1 MAMKLTRFAQLKGHR
16 VFHDF
21 TWPKALCDFAK
32 FNLIY
37 GWNGSGKTTLSNLFR
52 AIERGTSVTEGDVQ
66 FTIGGA
72 TVRGAEIANHPVLP
86 QVKVFN
92 PDFVKESVFK
102 TGELLN
108 PIFYVGKE
116 NIEKQQKLET
126 LKSESNSV
134 TTARGDLQKEATKA
148 SKALNDFYASKAKLI
163 KEGLRSAGK
172 HKYHNYERPM
182 FIATADDLLKL
193 DEVARQKK
201 RLTDEQR
208 DEFHAK
214 KDAKQ
219 KDPLAKPNL
228 VLPSFEKAVD
238 TVAGLMRRTV
248 VSATITELVDDPLTS
263 EWVKTGLSLHVSAEG
278 HAPRCRFCD
287 QPLSDE
293 RVRVLEGHFNDQY
306 EKLLDDLASADAML
320 ADLEKGIDSTELPGK
335 AALCEH
341 LALGYEVAISRLREE
356 SRKVREGA
364 EVLRRAV
371 SHKRAAPF
379 QGIDIAPYLAEID
392 IPDRTSMEAARSE
405 ILKVLEVHNAE
416 ASDFEALKGAAR
428 QALEEDYVA
437 DSLDVLVTLRA
448 AVDALKAQDKE
459 LSDKLDALA
468 ESARALDVDSTGHEL
483 PAKELNAE
491 LASYLGRRDLQ
502 FEDKGKG
509 YAVTRSG
516 IVAENLSEGEKTAI
530 AFLYFLKS
538 LKDKDFDL
546 ANGIVVI
553 DDPISSLDAN
563 AIFSAF
569 GFMRER
575 TRGVGQLFVLT
586 HNFTFFRQVKNWL
599 HYMNQDLKQDEHK
612 ARMYMLT
619 TCNETGCR
627 TALLEELD
635 PLLRKHDTEYN
646 YLFKRVAAKSK
657 EGRPVNLEDNYG
669 APNVARRLLESFLSF
684 RFPSKAGKL
693 RRQLEMVNVDA
704 GIRARIIRFVHT
716 YSHDGRVAEPEHDLS
731 VLAETPAVMRE
742 ILRLIRFEDP
752 EHYKEMTGLIKFDP
766 LAGEAAEGAEDAPA
780 TPIESA
786 QPTTLPEPSSI
797 T

>member
-1 MAMKLTRFAQLKGHR
+1 MKLTQFAQLKGHR

-21 TWPKALCDFAK
+21 TWPKALCDFAR

-52 AIERGTSVTEGDVQ
+52 AIELETDVTEGDVK
-66 FTIGGA
+66 FTINGT
-72 TVRGAEIANHPVLP
+72 TVRGAEIAGHPALP

-102 TGELLN
+102 TGELLA
-108 PIFYVGKE
+108 PIFYVGKA
-116 NIEKQQKLET
+116 NIEKQQMIEA
-126 LKSESNSV
+126 LKSELNTS
-134 TTARGDLQKEATKA
+134 TADRVAHRNDMPKA
-148 SKALNDFYASKAKLI
+148 DRALEEFYASKAKLI
-163 KEGLRSAGK
+163 KEALRSAGRNI
-172 HKYHNYERPM
+172 YNTYDRRM
-182 FIATADDLLKL
+182 FITTADDLLKL
-193 DEVARQKK
+193 DEEARQQK
-201 RLTDEQR
+201 RLTEEQR
-208 DEFHAK
+208 EVLRAK

-219 KDPLAKPNL
+219 KKPLSQPRL
-228 VLPSFEKAVD
+228 DLPDFEKAVD
-238 TVAGLMRRTV
+238 SVSGLMRRTV
-248 VSATITELVDDPLTS
+248 ISATIAELADDPRTA
-263 EWVKTGLSLHVSAEG
+263 EWVKAGLSLHMDADG
-278 HAPRCRFCD
+278 HAPRCRFCN

-293 RVRVLEGHFNDQY
+293 RVRMLEGHFNDQY
-306 EKLLDDLASADAML
+306 EKLLGDLAGAEAML
-320 ADLEKGIDSTELPGK
+320 AGFERGIDSTGLPDK

-341 LALGYEVAISRLREE
+341 LASGYEVATGRLREE

-364 EVLRRAV
+364 SVLQRAV
-371 SHKRAAPF
+371 VDKRAAPF
-379 QGIDIAPYLAEID
+379 QSIDIAPYLALFAL
-392 IPDRTSMEAARSE
+392 PDRGIMGEARSE
-405 ILKVLEVHNAE
+405 ILKLLEVHNTE
-416 ASDFEALKGAAR
+416 SNDFEASQKTAR
-428 QALEEDYVA
+428 RALEEDYVA
-437 DSLDVLVTLRA
+437 ETLAELVTLRA
-448 AVDALKAQDKE
+448 SVDALKATDKK
-459 LSDKLDALA
+459 LSDKIDELSENIRSL
-468 ESARALDVDSTGHEL
+468 EVDSTGHEL

-502 FEDKGKG
+502 FENKGKG
-509 YAVTRSG
+509 YAVTRAG
-516 IVAENLSEGEKTAI
+516 VVAKNLSEGEITAV

-575 TRGVGQLFVLT
+575 IRGVGQLFVLT

-599 HYMNQDLKQDEHK
+599 HFMNQDLEQDKHK

-619 TCNETGCR
+619 ACNETGCR

-646 YLFKRVAAKSK
+646 YLFKLVAIKSM
-657 EGRPVNLEDNYG
+657 EGKARKLEDNYG

-684 RFPSKAGKL
+684 RFPAKAGKL
-693 RRQLEMVNVDA
+693 RQQLGMVKDFDA

-742 ILRLIRFEDP
+742 ILRLIQFEDSK
-752 EHYKEMTGLIKFDP
+752 HYKEMTSVIKFDP
-766 LAGEAAEGAEDAPA
+766 LAGETTDGAEVA
-780 TPIESA
+780 
-786 QPTTLPEPSSI
+786 PSSR
-797 T
+797 